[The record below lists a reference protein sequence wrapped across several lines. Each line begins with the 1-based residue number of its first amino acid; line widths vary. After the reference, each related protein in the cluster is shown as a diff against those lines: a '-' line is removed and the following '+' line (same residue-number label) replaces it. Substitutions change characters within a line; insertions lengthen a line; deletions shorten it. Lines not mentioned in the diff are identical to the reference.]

1 MNERYNQDTT
11 LGNQNNE
18 QKGYSVCCKGELLF
32 SVTLYGE
39 WEYQLSYDV
48 LCECVNLLL
57 HVP

>member
-11 LGNQNNE
+11 LSNQNHE
-18 QKGYSVCCKGELLF
+18 QKGYPVCCKGELLF